1 MTYARRKRT
10 IYSQNIIIILGGFLF
25 PFFFSCQSIPR
36 DINEITDNTDTTT
49 KKEQLYVEGTFIQE
63 WLVVDWGDLQ
73 WQSEFSALKKVGI
86 KYVILTTALHGDV
99 NNNYTTI
106 YPTSLT
112 FAKQTTTVD
121 VIERCLFN
129 AQMLG
134 IKVFIGINFNDN
146 WWKAST
152 LSNSW
157 LCDQMEKGNQVAKEI
172 YTNYKSR
179 YNDTLYGWYWV
190 WEIDNL
196 NWQSLVSQNLLIKA
210 MNISLDYLNNLS
222 PDMPVMLSP
231 FVNSVYGTPEQNG
244 GFWKYIFS
252 KTNFKKGDIFAPQ
265 DCIGAGG
272 IKIED
277 LARWFKSL
285 RESVNSK
292 PGLQFWSNAENFEQ
306 NFWVAAPLQR
316 FVKQTQL
323 VNPYVDKIISFSYT
337 HYYSPNQKTAK
348 FHKTYIDYF
357 KNGILK
363 ENVPQNISNLRV
375 VKHDDQFMLVWNEP
389 SAKENVAGYYVYE
402 NNILIGNFQYNAH
415 EVCTT
420 QLLINPV
427 QDVKKTYSVCS
438 YNSVGT
444 TSSPTYL
451 SY

>member
-1 MTYARRKRT
+1 
-10 IYSQNIIIILGGFLF
+10 
-25 PFFFSCQSIPR
+25 
-36 DINEITDNTDTTT
+36 
-49 KKEQLYVEGTFIQE
+49 
-63 WLVVDWGDLQ
+63 
-73 WQSEFSALKKVGI
+73 
-86 KYVILTTALHGDV
+86 
-99 NNNYTTI
+99 
-106 YPTSLT
+106 
-112 FAKQTTTVD
+112 
-121 VIERCLFN
+121 
-129 AQMLG
+129 
-134 IKVFIGINFNDN
+134 
-146 WWKAST
+146 
-152 LSNSW
+152 
-157 LCDQMEKGNQVAKEI
+157 
-172 YTNYKSR
+172 
-179 YNDTLYGWYWV
+179 
-190 WEIDNL
+190 
-196 NWQSLVSQNLLIKA
+196 
-210 MNISLDYLNNLS
+210 
-222 PDMPVMLSP
+222 MPVMLSP

-272 IKIED
+272 IKMED
-277 LARWFKSL
+277 LAHWFKSL

-292 PGLQFWSNAENFEQ
+292 PGLQFWSNAENFEP

-316 FVKQTQL
+316 FVKQTQI

-348 FHKTYIDYF
+348 FQKTYLEYL
-357 KNGILK
+357 KTGILK
-363 ENVPQNISNLRV
+363 ENAPQSISNLRV
-375 VKHDDQFMLVWNEP
+375 VTHDNQFILAWDES